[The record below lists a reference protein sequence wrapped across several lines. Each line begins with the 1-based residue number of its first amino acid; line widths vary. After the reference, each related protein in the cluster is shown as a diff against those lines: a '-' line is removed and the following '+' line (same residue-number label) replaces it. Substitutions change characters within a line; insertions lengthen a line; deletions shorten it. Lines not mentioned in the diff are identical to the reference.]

1 MVMMKKYFLFIAA
14 SLLLFPAFAQK
25 TDTKLLTGK
34 WNLRYFSTSDFTI
47 DADHQLQTV
56 TQRVKVVTALAKEH
70 ILSEKDSVELVAKT
84 YVQCRQIDSS
94 SFTFKANGDAE
105 VLIYLPIDGEG
116 GNLQKA
122 TYKWMDKTHVLIDF
136 GDDKTQLTVTLLDAK
151 HLEVQAN
158 EDKDPGER
166 ITLKF
171 TR

>member
-1 MVMMKKYFLFIAA
+1 MMKKYFLFIAA
-14 SLLLFPAFAQK
+14 SMLLFPAFAQK
-25 TDTKLLTGK
+25 IDTKLLTGI
-34 WNLRYFSTSDFTI
+34 WNLRYFSTPDFTI

-56 TQRVKVVTALAKEH
+56 TQRVKAVTSLAKEY
-70 ILSEKDSVELVAKT
+70 LLAEKDSLELVKAT
-84 YVQCRQIDSS
+84 YIQCRQIDSS
-94 SFTFKANGDAE
+94 SFKFNADGTAE
-105 VLIYLPIDGEG
+105 VQIFLPIDGEG

-151 HLEVQAN
+151 HLEVRAN